1 MKIAVFGAGKS
12 GIAVAKKLG
21 KNSVFLTE
29 EKKRLD
35 GKVLS
40 ELKRSGIKFELGGHT
55 EKALNGTDLIV
66 VSPGISLDIPILK
79 TAKKRNIP
87 IIGEIELAY
96 SFIKKPIIAVTGTNG
111 KTTTTA
117 LIGRMLKDH
126 GCKVAVAG
134 NIGHPLI
141 SVNDSHLDMIVA
153 EISSYQLETAKSF
166 KPWISIILNI
176 TEDHLTRHKTM
187 KAYAKAKAKIFIRQ
201 GRDDLLIYNL
211 DDKRV
216 AGIVQDAKCK
226 KIPFS
231 QNKHLKDGAFLDKGG
246 IFYGSK
252 PVCKISEIRLKGRHN
267 IENCLAAVAAAMA
280 CKVPPSSIRRTLSEF
295 KGVEHRIEFVKR
307 SAGVSFYND
316 SKGTNPDSTIVA
328 IKALFPAHKI
338 VLILGGRDKMTD
350 IKPMCREIKSHVKD
364 VVLIGEAK
372 ERFRQCLKKSGFKNI
387 FEAGTFNEAVKRS
400 YQLAARGDAVLLSPA
415 CASFD
420 MFNNFEERGK
430 VFKKIVA
437 KL

>member
-12 GIAVAKKLG
+12 GLAVAKKLG

-35 GKVLS
+35 GNILS

-55 EKALNGTDLIV
+55 EKALRGTDLIV
-66 VSPGISLDIPILK
+66 VSPGISLDIPSLR

-87 IIGEIELAY
+87 IIGEVELAY

-117 LIGRMLKDH
+117 LIGRILRDY
-126 GCKVAVAG
+126 GCRVAVAG

-141 SVNDSHLDMIVA
+141 SVNDKRLDCVVA
-153 EISSYQLETAKSF
+153 EISSYQLETAKNF

-187 KAYAKAKAKIFIRQ
+187 KAYADAKAKIFGRQ
-201 GRDDLLIYNL
+201 GRGDFLIYNR

-216 AGIVQDAKCK
+216 AGIAGKAKCK
-226 KIPFS
+226 KIAFS
-231 QNKHLKDGAFLDKGG
+231 QDRRIKDGAFVDKGT
-246 IFYGSK
+246 IFYGTK
-252 PVCKISEIRLKGRHN
+252 PVCRVGEIRIKGRHN
-267 IENCLAAVAAAMA
+267 AENCLAAVAAAMI
-280 CKVPPSSIRRTLSEF
+280 CKVPPSSIKKTLMEF
-295 KGVEHRIEFVKR
+295 RGVEHRIEFVKR

-328 IKALFPAHKI
+328 IKALYPAHKLI
-338 VLILGGRDKMTD
+338 LILGGRDKMTD
-350 IKPMCREIKSHVKD
+350 LGPLGREIKRHVKD
-364 VVLIGEAK
+364 VVLVGEAK
-372 ERFRQCLKKSGFKNI
+372 DRFRRALKKTGYKNI
-387 FEAGTFNEAVKRS
+387 YDAKTFNEAVKRS
-400 YQLAARGDAVLLSPA
+400 YKLAAAGDAVLLSPA

-420 MFNNFEERGK
+420 MFRNFEERGK
-430 VFKKIVA
+430 VFKTIVA